1 MKLVAFCQAGEAFY
15 ATAGTVVHGV
25 HKDNPELIKVGRQLQ
40 DWIKVN
46 RTLLLIAVRQIVLR
60 YLSVLSSFQL

>member
-25 HKDNPELIKVGRQLQ
+25 HKDNPELIKVGGQLQ
-40 DWIKVN
+40 DWITVN
-46 RTLLLIAVRQIVLR
+46 RTLLLLP
-60 YLSVLSSFQL
+60 